1 MSALEASFATRL
13 GEFDLAVSVAAP
25 GRGITALF
33 GPSGSGK
40 TTVLRC
46 LAGLE
51 RAEQGQLVVN
61 GTTWQDSVR
70 GVWLPPHQRSIGYV
84 FQDAR
89 LFPHLDVRG
98 NLAYGWRRVAE
109 AARKVSF
116 DEAVALLGLE
126 ALLARRPDRLSGGER
141 QRVAIARA
149 LLTSPQLLLMDEPL
163 SALDDQ
169 SKQEILPYLERLHAE
184 LSIPVIYVTHAIRE
198 VARLADHLVLIQR
211 GQVVAQG
218 PLVQLLARPE
228 LDGLGGEERGCVIAA
243 TVLAHD
249 EANHLTQLGF
259 DGGSLWV
266 GLQALALGKPVR
278 VYIPTTDVSISLMRH
293 QHTSILNILEA
304 CIVEITVVG
313 EAQALVQLRLG
324 AGNTMLLARI
334 TRKSC
339 TDLALRVG
347 LKVYAQIK
355 SVALMRG

>member
-1 MSALEASFATRL
+1 MSALAASFATRL
-13 GEFDLAVSVAAP
+13 ESFELAVSVSAP
-25 GRGITALF
+25 GHGITALF

-51 RAEQGQLVVN
+51 RAEQGLLVVN
-61 GTTWQDSVR
+61 GATWQDTAR
-70 GVWLPPHQRSIGYV
+70 GVWLPPHQRAIGYV

-98 NLAYGWRRVAE
+98 NLRYGWRRVA
-109 AARKVSF
+109 ATARMVAF

-149 LLTSPQLLLMDEPL
+149 LLTSPELLLLDEPL

-198 VARLADHLVLIQR
+198 VARLADHLVLIER
-211 GQVVAQG
+211 GRVAAQG
-218 PLVQLLARPE
+218 PLVELLARPE
-228 LDGLGGEERGCVIAA
+228 LDGLGGDERGCVIEAN
-243 TVLAHD
+243 VSAHD
-249 EANHLTQLGF
+249 EANHLTRLAF
-259 DGGSLWV
+259 EGGTLWV
-266 GLQALALGKPVR
+266 GKLALAIGKAVR
-278 VYIPTTDVSISLMRH
+278 VYIPTTDISISLMRH

-304 CIVEITVVG
+304 RIVEITAVG

-324 AGNTMLLARI
+324 SGHVTLLARI

-339 TDLALRVG
+339 TDLALQVG